1 MLWGPFSSVKQLLL
15 GEKAFGEGKE
25 NHVQSRSQE
34 RSAPVADASW
44 ALRWCTCLDGAEIG
58 DKIMLEPPHGGTLW
72 FVLTRH
78 QKQELSHLK
87 ACVPGA
93 TIK

>member
-15 GEKAFGEGKE
+15 GEEVFRGGKE

-44 ALRWCTCLDGAEIG
+44 ALRCCTCLDGAETG
-58 DKIMLEPPHGGTLW
+58 DKIVLELPLGGSLW

-78 QKQELSHLK
+78 QKQESSGHYQ
-87 ACVPGA
+87 V
-93 TIK
+93 TRSSTE